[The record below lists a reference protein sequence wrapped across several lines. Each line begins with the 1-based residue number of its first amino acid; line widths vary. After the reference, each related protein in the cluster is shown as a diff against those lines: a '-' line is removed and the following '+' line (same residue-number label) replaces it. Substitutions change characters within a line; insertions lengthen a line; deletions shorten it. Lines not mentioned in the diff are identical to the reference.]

1 MKCGTGLFF
10 LTGLLAVAM
19 LFGTGSKAD
28 WPQWQGATRDSISP
42 ETGLLKS
49 WPGDGPKVL
58 WRIPVGEGYSGISIS
73 KGLLYTMHAPGDDEF
88 VICLDASNGKEI
100 WRSRTDAKYHN
111 GDGNGPRSMPTVDG
125 DWVFA
130 LGAKGVLHALDAQ
143 NGEKLWAHDF
153 VDEFGSKIPS
163 WGFCT
168 SPLVE
173 GDLLLVE
180 AGGKRGKSIVA
191 FDKKSGRV
199 VWTSHTDGA
208 AYSSPIAVTFGGKRQ
223 VIFLTAK
230 TLLSVSPTD
239 GKIYWKYTPWPDQNK
254 INIATPIF
262 IPDDKIFISAAYDKG
277 GVVLQMKAAGGT
289 VTVEEVWKD
298 HAVMQNW
305 TNSSVLDGDYLYG
318 FDKVTR
324 H

>member
-130 LGAKGVLHALDAQ
+130 LGAKGVLHALY
-143 NGEKLWAHDF
+143 
-153 VDEFGSKIPS
+153 
-163 WGFCT
+163 
-168 SPLVE
+168 
-173 GDLLLVE
+173 
-180 AGGKRGKSIVA
+180 R
-191 FDKKSGRV
+191 
-199 VWTSHTDGA
+199 
-208 AYSSPIAVTFGGKRQ
+208 
-223 VIFLTAK
+223 FLIN
-230 TLLSVSPTD
+230 TLLIIYSLAEATEVATT
-239 GKIYWKYTPWPDQNK
+239 GKT
-254 INIATPIF
+254 
-262 IPDDKIFISAAYDKG
+262 
-277 GVVLQMKAAGGT
+277 
-289 VTVEEVWKD
+289 
-298 HAVMQNW
+298 H
-305 TNSSVLDGDYLYG
+305 
-318 FDKVTR
+318 
-324 H
+324 